1 MGWINSNHITTELVD
16 TYLSRIQ
23 QANTDKERNH
33 ITDDLL
39 LFYYRLDT
47 EKQEGIQSQMQ
58 PILNDLGQ
66 KLAKTDALS

>member
-23 QANTDKERNH
+23 QANTDKERSH